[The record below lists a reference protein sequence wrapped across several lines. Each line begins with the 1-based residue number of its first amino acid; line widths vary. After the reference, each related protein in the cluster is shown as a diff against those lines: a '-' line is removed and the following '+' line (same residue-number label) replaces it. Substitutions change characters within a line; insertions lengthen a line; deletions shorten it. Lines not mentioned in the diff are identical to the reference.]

1 MLTKKQSKID
11 DKPIDIEGVHS
22 ILTLPEDYQRKLSW
36 NLLNRVKSRIRSAA
50 FKLVYE
56 ETKGG
61 RDIDAA
67 NEEVANA
74 ELKFAEQDALARM
87 GCEVLPQ
94 VTPKD
99 NLERWLKIYYT
110 LGRAG
115 WKMDPNGISDS
126 FEYIITQEESKQ
138 VPIDKTTLKQLS
150 DLSGVSEDAII
161 ADFKQQ
167 KDAAVARTK
176 LNCEMALLRINE
188 ITQDLINHW
197 VDIADSDMPDG
208 WSDDVQYAV
217 DMAKKNE
224 IKNPFT
230 KTVEGK
236 LANLITLGRFN
247 VKDMVLKSTSD
258 VHERNEYDN
267 HVMQDEIER
276 FNNPKV
282 LTQ

>member
-1 MLTKKQSKID
+1 MLTKKQSKTV

-22 ILTLPEDYQRKLSW
+22 VLALPEDYQRKLSW
-36 NLLNRVKSRIRSAA
+36 NLLNKVKSRIRSAA

-67 NEEVANA
+67 NEEVASA

-99 NLERWLKIYYT
+99 NLERWLKIYFT

-126 FEYIITQEESKQ
+126 FQYIINQEKSKQ
-138 VPIDKTTLKQLS
+138 VPSDPVTLKQLS
-150 DLSGVSEDAII
+150 DLSDVSEEAIVASFEKQK
-161 ADFKQQ
+161 AD
-167 KDAAVARTK
+167 AVARTE

-188 ITQDLINHW
+188 ITEDLINHW
-197 VDIADSDMPDG
+197 VDIADSDMPEG

-236 LANLITLGRFN
+236 MANLITLGRFN
-247 VKDMVLKSTSD
+247 VKNMVLKSTSD
-258 VHERNEYDN
+258 VHERNEYDS